1 MAHLKKQGCS
11 RQKTTKVGTMTILT
25 KLIKIQESR
34 DNDPIPVPL
43 SPCFHFENLINSKF
57 KLLRKQ

>member
-34 DNDPIPVPL
+34 DNDPIHVPL
-43 SPCFHFENLINSKF
+43 SPCLHFENLINSKF